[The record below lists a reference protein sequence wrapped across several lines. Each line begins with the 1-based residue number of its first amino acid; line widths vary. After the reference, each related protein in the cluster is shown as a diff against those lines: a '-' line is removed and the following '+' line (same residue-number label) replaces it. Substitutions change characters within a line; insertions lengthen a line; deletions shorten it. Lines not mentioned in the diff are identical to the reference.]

1 MSMVSPP
8 ERKTPRE
15 RLLAA
20 LNSIPERLDHAA
32 LAIAALEY
40 PELDPPASE
49 SALESLAAR
58 VARAAPVDLPGRIR
72 SLRRVLADEEGFT
85 GDTDHYDAPENSFLN
100 IVLQRKLGLPITLSV
115 IYLEVARRAG
125 TPLFGVSLPGHFVV
139 GSSIGKENLV
149 IDPFHRGQILT
160 ESGCEDLLKRVAPQ
174 VRFSAKIIAPASVR
188 SICYRMLTNLKRVYL
203 NQGDAKR
210 ALAVIELLLAI
221 APDHP
226 LELRT
231 RAAIFASLG
240 AYRSA
245 LADVERCLAISP
257 DAADHENLLLTAKT
271 LRLRLEYLN

>member
-1 MSMVSPP
+1 MTMAPPP
-8 ERKTPRE
+8 EKKTPRE

-20 LNSIPERLDHAA
+20 LNSMPERLDHAA

-40 PELDPPASE
+40 PELNPAACE
-49 SALESLAAR
+49 AALESLAAR
-58 VARAAPVDLPGRIR
+58 VARAGPVDLLSRIR
-72 SLRRVLADEEGFT
+72 SLRRILADEEGFA
-85 GDTDHYDAPENSFLN
+85 GNTDHYDAPENSFLN
-100 IVLQRKLGLPITLSV
+100 IVLQRKVGLPITLSV

-139 GSSIGKENLV
+139 GSAIGKEKLV
-149 IDPFHRGQILT
+149 IDPFHHGQILT

-174 VRFSAKIIAPASVR
+174 VRFSAKMIAPASVR

-203 NQGDAKR
+203 DQGDGER

-226 LELRT
+226 GELRT

-257 DAADHENLLLTAKT
+257 DAADRENLLHTAKT
-271 LRLRLEYLN
+271 LRGRLEYLN

>member
-1 MSMVSPP
+1 MSVVPP
-8 ERKTPRE
+8 SEKKTPRE

-20 LNSIPERLDHAA
+20 LSSTPERLDHAT

-40 PELDPPASE
+40 PDLDPAASE
-49 SALESLAAR
+49 AALESLAAR
-58 VARAAPVDLPGRIR
+58 AACAAPVDRLTQIR
-72 SLRRVLADEEGFT
+72 SLRRILADEEGFAGNT
-85 GDTDHYDAPENSFLN
+85 EDYDAPDNSFLN
-100 IVLQRKLGLPITLSV
+100 IVLQRKVGLPITLSV

-139 GSSIGKENLV
+139 GSAIGQEKLV
-149 IDPFHRGQILT
+149 IDPFHKGQILT

-174 VRFSAKIIAPASVR
+174 VRFSAKMIAPASVR
-188 SICYRMLTNLKRVYL
+188 SICYRMLSNLKRVYIDR
-203 NQGDAKR
+203 GDAER
-210 ALAVIELLLAI
+210 ALAVMELLLAI

-226 LELRT
+226 GELRT

-245 LADVERCLAISP
+245 LADVERCLEISP